1 MPSLFRP
8 HHIPLTGLQCTDKL
22 TKNNSNALFLNP
34 LSGDSKVPFNSG
46 KMRRYLLLFST
57 LLLFF
62 SAEPVFSAVG
72 YVTDVSQIPLRTG
85 ASSEHRIIAMPSS
98 GQALEILGSEGDWS
112 HVRLVGE
119 SEKEGWVL
127 SRHIIARQPWEM
139 QAKALKEENTAL
151 RQKTTSLETKL
162 GEVLRQK
169 DDLTKRADSEIK
181 AFHGL
186 QQDYDSLKKGSE
198 NYLKLKVVQEEAEK
212 KLTRVE
218 KELDEMTIENR
229 QLRSSERTQWL
240 ATGAV
245 VLLTGLIIGITI
257 GKREKRRRSFLA

>member
-1 MPSLFRP
+1 
-8 HHIPLTGLQCTDKL
+8 
-22 TKNNSNALFLNP
+22 
-34 LSGDSKVPFNSG
+34 VPFKNG
-46 KMRRYLLLFST
+46 NMRRFFLLFST
-57 LLLFF
+57 LCLFF
-62 SAEPVFSAVG
+62 FAEPVFSAVG
-72 YVTDVSQIPLRTG
+72 YVTDVSQVPLRSG

-112 HVRLVGE
+112 RVRLLGE

-139 QAKALKEENTAL
+139 QAKALREENSSL

-162 GEVLRQK
+162 SEALRQR
-169 DDLTKRADSEIK
+169 DDLTKRADSEAK

-198 NYLKLKVVQEEAEK
+198 NYLKLKVMQEEAEK
-212 KLTRVE
+212 KLSRVE

-229 QLRSSERTQWL
+229 QLRSSERTRWL

-257 GKREKRRRSFLA
+257 GKREKRRRSFLS